1 MKALIEPILLYGCEA
16 SAFTLRQERALR
28 ATLSSILR
36 YALRVKR
43 KADMS
48 FTMHTEELHKDML
61 LAPTAIVERKLTA
74 LGHWVRLL
82 SHEFSLPCLSLA
94 AWNPR
99 AKRRRGGQPTTFS
112 SCVCKQLHI
121 DRLGDVGDMCLNRER
136 WRLVEQCCVEK
147 EQQHLVD
154 VAKHRGLTDYSE
166 IAKVAKE
173 RVSAHFARRY
183 RKKERSS
190 AAVI

>member
-1 MKALIEPILLYGCEA
+1 MALV
-16 SAFTLRQERALR
+16 TRALLAQLLCSDGR
-28 ATLSSILR
+28 PKKNVGMVSPSSSG
-36 YALRVKR
+36 R
-43 KADMS
+43 KEWFPRQPGNLD
-48 FTMHTEELHKDML
+48 TEELHKDML

-94 AWNPR
+94 AWSPR
-99 AKRRRGGQPTTFS
+99 AKCRRGWQPTTFS

-136 WRLVEQCCVEK
+136 WRRLVEQCCVEK

-154 VAKHRGLTDYSE
+154 VAKHRDTFCVLDRSRVCAGSQPRRLEPQDACTNELSGLRD
-166 IAKVAKE
+166 
-173 RVSAHFARRY
+173 
-183 RKKERSS
+183 
-190 AAVI
+190 